1 MARLQAP
8 VSALFTTN
16 HLHLLEFNHDTC
28 SRKLSADTCC
38 PIYEQ
43 LADVTKYRL
52 FCLDSLFFLSVPPSQ
67 DFLTSPTPF
76 QPFGALVAA
85 LWLCRPGAQWSCR
98 SEFSSGDTC
107 VAMQMAAGFLGAL
120 TTPNIHAA
128 WDLVVLLHGLV
139 EGGMGEVPVSPYSSN
154 QTPLI
159 GRSCW
164 GAHLL
169 HPTSAYCSRSTTRY
183 GLRLGRQQ
191 HGIA

>member
-1 MARLQAP
+1 M
-8 VSALFTTN
+8 
-16 HLHLLEFNHDTC
+16 
-28 SRKLSADTCC
+28 
-38 PIYEQ
+38 
-43 LADVTKYRL
+43 TKYRL

-98 SEFSSGDTC
+98 SEISSGDTC
-107 VAMQMAAGFLGAL
+107 VAMRMVAGSWGAL

-128 WDLVVLLHGLV
+128 WDLVVLRHVLV

-164 GAHLL
+164 GALFATPYQCLL
-169 HPTSAYCSRSTTRY
+169 QQKHHEVWFTAWEATARHRLNPAVGRSVCTGTSAKLFQFS
-183 GLRLGRQQ
+183 GAL
-191 HGIA
+191 